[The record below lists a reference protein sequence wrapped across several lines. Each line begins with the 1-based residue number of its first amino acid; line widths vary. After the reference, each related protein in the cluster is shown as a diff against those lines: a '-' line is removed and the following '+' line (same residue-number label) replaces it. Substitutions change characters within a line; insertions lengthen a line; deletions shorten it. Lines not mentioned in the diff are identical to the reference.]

1 MPIFIVSPDASL
13 RVARALEYLN
23 GRADD
28 ACGEVQVVGASYE
41 AVDDLARAHAFSR
54 EGTCGVHR
62 ATLDRLATRLALPT
76 LASRGL
82 TPASRLALHAVVAR
96 TVFILQEAGALR
108 YFSPVGRRPGFPAAV
123 ALTLSELRMQGGVA
137 AELPACG
144 GGVEDLTR
152 ILARFES
159 ELEAS
164 GLADR
169 ALVYQAAI
177 EAAAGARYERLLLL
191 DVRLRCRLERD
202 LVGALTAVSD
212 HVFASAAAGDTRS
225 VALLGEALGATPQA
239 LEVTDD
245 DALHRLKR
253 HLFTDDAP
261 PTAAADATLTIS
273 SWPGESR
280 ECVEIVRAIQREAA
294 TGRPFDRMAV
304 LLRAPEPYRAHLEE
318 AFARADIPA
327 FFARGMRRPHPS
339 GRAMLA
345 LLACAAERLSARR
358 FAEYLSLAQVP
369 PATPRPSAETSWQ
382 PPRHDMAPLDGE
394 LEAPFGLEADT
405 PPSPTITVP
414 DAADPDAE
422 TVLDGTL
429 RAPWR
434 WERIIIEAAVLG
446 GADRWAR
453 RLKGLRAALAGQ
465 RVLVDDADEAKAAA
479 LDQRIADIV
488 HLEAFALPLMTRLD
502 ALPRKATW
510 GAWLPAL
517 RTLATHALAHPQA
530 VLETLAELEP
540 LAPIGPVDLD
550 EVRLVLDERLRAIS
564 APPPRRRLGRVFV
577 APIEAA
583 RGMVFDVVFVPGL
596 VESVFPQP
604 VVEDPILLDGA
615 RRALRPVV
623 RLDLQ
628 EDRAAEERLALRLAA
643 GAAQLGVRLSY
654 PRVDAVSGRLRVPSF
669 YVLAAIR
676 AAEGTLLGFENLR
689 ARLAEHGAT
698 ARLGWPAPEREQDA
712 IDAAEYDLA
721 LIARLL
727 SLPPHEAEGA
737 ASYLL
742 AVNPHLGRALRQ
754 RWRRGRPRWSRA
766 DGLDLRDGSAPRDD
780 EAAIDILARAAL
792 AGHQMDARSYSPTA
806 LQHYAVCPYRF
817 FLQAIQ
823 RLVPREPLERLEVLD
838 PLTRGAL
845 FHEVQFETLS
855 RLQAQGALPLT
866 SANLEPAIR
875 EVDEVLTRL
884 AAHAYDRFAP
894 PIERVWQDD
903 VTAIRADLR
912 EWLRRAVHDGDG
924 WTPYRFELSFG
935 LPAGAR
941 GQADPNSVADPVL
954 VLDRLRLRGAIDLVE
969 RNGKGHLRATDHKT
983 GKAWGQTALVVQ
995 RGQILQPLLY
1005 ALACEALHPGA
1016 EVESGRLYYCTAA
1029 GGYQEKS
1036 VPLNDATRK
1045 TIRSVV
1051 ATIDEALAVGF
1062 LPAAPDDKA
1071 CVRCDYKIV
1080 CGSHAGE
1087 HAAHKPTDDIAA
1099 LRALREKP

>member
-1 MPIFIVSPDASL
+1 MPIFIVSPDAPL
-13 RVARALEYLN
+13 RVARALEFLN
-23 GRADD
+23 EGADD
-28 ACGEVQVVGASYE
+28 ARGEVLVVGTSYE

-82 TPASRLALHAVVAR
+82 VPASRLAFHAVVAR
-96 TVFILQEAGALR
+96 TVFLLHAAGALR
-108 YFSPVGRRPGFPAAV
+108 YFGPVGHRPGFPAAV
-123 ALTLSELRMQGGVA
+123 ALTLSELRMQGILA

-144 GGVEDLTR
+144 AAIEDLAR
-152 ILARFES
+152 IAERFER
-159 ELEAS
+159 ELAES

-169 ALVYQAAI
+169 ATVYQVAI

-191 DVRLRCRLERD
+191 DARLRCRLERD
-202 LVGALTAVSD
+202 LVRALTAASG

-225 VALLGEALGATPQA
+225 ITLLGEALGATPEA
-239 LEVTDD
+239 LEMTGN

-261 PTAAADATLTIS
+261 PMAAADATLAIS

-294 TGRPFDRMAV
+294 AGRPFDHMAV
-304 LLRAPEPYRAHLEE
+304 LLRAPDAYRSHLEE
-318 AFARADIPA
+318 AFARAEIPA
-327 FFARGMRRPHPS
+327 FFAGGVRRPHPS

-358 FAEYLSLAQVP
+358 FAEYLSLGQVP
-369 PATPRPSAETSWQ
+369 HPAPSPGAEVSWQ
-382 PPRHDMAPLDGE
+382 PPRHDMAPLDGAF
-394 LEAPFGLEADT
+394 EAPPEVDADT
-405 PPSPTITVP
+405 PPAPI
-414 DAADPDAE
+414 DDADPDAE
-422 TVLDGTL
+422 TVIDGTL

-434 WERIIIEAAVLG
+434 WERLIVEAAVLG
-446 GADRWAR
+446 GAHRWAR
-453 RLKGLRAALAGQ
+453 RLQGLREQVAGQ
-465 RVLVDDADEAKAAA
+465 RALVDDADEAKAAA
-479 LDQRIADIV
+479 LDRRLADIA
-488 HLEAFALPLMTRLD
+488 HLQAFALPLMARLD
-502 ALPRKATW
+502 ALPREATW
-510 GAWLPAL
+510 GEWLPAL
-517 RTLATHALAHPQA
+517 QALATHALGDPRA

-550 EVRLVLDERLRAIS
+550 EVRLVLDERLRGIS
-564 APPPRRRLGRVFV
+564 SPPPRRRLGRVFV

-583 RGMVFDVVFVPGL
+583 RGMAFDVVFVPGL

-615 RRALRPVV
+615 RRALQAVV

-643 GAAQLGVRLSY
+643 GAARQCLRLSY
-654 PRVDAVSGRLRVPSF
+654 PRVDAASGRLRVPSF
-669 YVLAAIR
+669 YALASVR
-676 AAEGTLLGFENLR
+676 AAEGTLLGFETLR
-689 ARLAEHGAT
+689 ARLAEHGAS
-698 ARLGWPAPEREQDA
+698 ARLGWPAPECEQDA

-721 LIARLL
+721 LVARLL
-727 SLPPHEAEGA
+727 GLPSHEAEGA

-742 AVNPHLGRALRQ
+742 TVNPHLGRALRL

-766 DGLDLRDGSAPRDD
+766 DGLDLRDAPHPRDD
-780 EAAIDILARAAL
+780 EVAIDALARAAL
-792 AGHQMDARSYSPTA
+792 ARHQIDARSFSPTA

-817 FLQAIQ
+817 FLQAVQ
-823 RLVPREPLERLEVLD
+823 RLAPREPLETPEVLD
-838 PLTRGAL
+838 PLTRGSI

-855 RLQAQGALPLT
+855 RLRARGVLPVT
-866 SANLEPAIR
+866 PATLDEAIG
-875 EVDEVLTRL
+875 EVDEVLTQVAAQVHDRL
-884 AAHAYDRFAP
+884 AP
-894 PIERVWQDD
+894 PIERVWEDD
-903 VTAIRADLR
+903 VAALRADLR
-912 EWLRRAVHDGDG
+912 EWLRRAAYNGDG

-941 GQADPNSVADPVL
+941 DQADPNSIADPVL

-969 RNGKGHLRATDHKT
+969 RNESGRLRATDHKT
-983 GKAWGQTALVVQ
+983 GKAWGQTGLVVQ

-1029 GGYQEKS
+1029 GGYQEKV

-1045 TIRSVV
+1045 TIRGVV
-1051 ATIDEALAVGF
+1051 STIDEALALGF

-1071 CVRCDYKIV
+1071 CERCDYKAV
-1080 CGSHAGE
+1080 CGSHASE
-1087 HAAHKPTDDIAA
+1087 RAAHKPTDDIAA